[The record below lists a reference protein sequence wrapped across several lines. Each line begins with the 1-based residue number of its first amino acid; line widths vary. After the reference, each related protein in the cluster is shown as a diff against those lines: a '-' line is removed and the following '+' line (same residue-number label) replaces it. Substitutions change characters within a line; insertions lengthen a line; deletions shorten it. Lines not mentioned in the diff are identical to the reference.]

1 MLIKSN
7 SRHMHPLKR
16 NIGMTE
22 NLICSPNNFVTLQ
35 SEICMIWK
43 KKKKKKVPLTKL
55 TIGYSEVIP

>member
-1 MLIKSN
+1 MLIKSD
-7 SRHMHPLKR
+7 SRHMHPLKT

-35 SEICMIWK
+35 SEICMIC
-43 KKKKKKVPLTKL
+43 KKKKVPLTKL